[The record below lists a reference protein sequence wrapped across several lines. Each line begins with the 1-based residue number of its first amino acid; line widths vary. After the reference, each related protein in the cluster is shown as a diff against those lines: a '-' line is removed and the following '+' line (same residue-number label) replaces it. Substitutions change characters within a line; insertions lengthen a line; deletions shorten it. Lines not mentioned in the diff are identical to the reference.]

1 MYAFLLLALPAFA
14 FRPDPSIVQ
23 GSEPT
28 RVRRYHTETQHV
40 LQGAPAWA
48 AFTQGEGQGW
58 VARFDERTGN
68 PYRAWGPGIPMGT
81 LQTSAD
87 VERALRG
94 VLDRN
99 AGLLGLDPS
108 ALVLARAGYI
118 DRTDT
123 WYVRFEQQ
131 VAGAD
136 GPVPVY
142 RGAVEARVRFG
153 KLILL
158 GVETYPDAAGVDTR
172 PALTAAE
179 ATARAIA
186 QGPAPQETHEVLGVR
201 PIIVP
206 LDDGNRL
213 DYYLAYEVR
222 TRTAEPLGLWN
233 TLIDA
238 QTGETLNVYNEI
250 KFISGTISGTHDT
263 RTVDGSY
270 STSNYPYLYLV
281 GDDGS
286 ETYTDADG
294 AYDLPD
300 ASSATAYLTGERVC
314 VENSGRAEEG
324 ELAVTGD
331 ATWTTTDGD
340 QAEID
345 SYLFL
350 HTVIDWKNAYAP
362 EVSVASSLGRSDCPE
377 SSDVILSIVN
387 QNSYCNA
394 YYDGNVNFYRSGG
407 GCSNTAQI
415 ADVNYHEWGH
425 GFHYY
430 NLVSGTYDSSISE
443 GIGDSISAMN
453 TGDAT
458 IGPYFY
464 TTGGG
469 IREVSTDYSYP
480 DDVTGETH
488 QDGLIFAGSVW
499 DLWAELETTYG
510 EGSSTAYDVLS
521 EIFVGGLKGGPDI
534 AGSYDE
540 FVAADDDNGDL
551 SDGTPH
557 QCELINAFG
566 LHGLGPGGSSV
577 LVSLG
582 HTPVENQAAGA
593 GSYPV
598 EASVTSLAPTC
609 ASANV
614 TSAVVGY
621 STDGGATWTTAALTS
636 ADDAVTGA
644 IPAQPSG
651 TIVQYYVSATMDD
664 GTVVSA
670 PSGATINP
678 FTFYVGELTE
688 INCET
693 FEDDDGDF
701 THELVSGTDELGAD
715 DWVWSRPRGAGGDPD
730 AAYSGN
736 KVWGND
742 LGGGNYN
749 GEYQDEIHNRLSS
762 PEYDI
767 SGHDRVILQFRRWL
781 QVEDGYYD
789 KASLLVNGAEVWS
802 NHASS
807 RSVGDEHTED
817 GQWSLQTVEIPL
829 DGTGKATL
837 SWDIESD
844 GGLTFGGWTLDDVC
858 LYSAGAVVVDTGGD
872 SGGDDTAIADDTAA
886 PSDSGSPDSQAPE
899 TGAPDTGG
907 LVIKPGGC
915 TCASAAEPSSGLR
928 AAGVLG
934 ALALVFARRRR

>member
-1 MYAFLLLALPAFA
+1 M
-14 FRPDPSIVQ
+14 
-23 GSEPT
+23 
-28 RVRRYHTETQHV
+28 
-40 LQGAPAWA
+40 
-48 AFTQGEGQGW
+48 
-58 VARFDERTGN
+58 
-68 PYRAWGPGIPMGT
+68 
-81 LQTSAD
+81 
-87 VERALRG
+87 
-94 VLDRN
+94 
-99 AGLLGLDPS
+99 
-108 ALVLARAGYI
+108 
-118 DRTDT
+118 
-123 WYVRFEQQ
+123 
-131 VAGAD
+131 
-136 GPVPVY
+136 
-142 RGAVEARVRFG
+142 
-153 KLILL
+153 
-158 GVETYPDAAGVDTR
+158 
-172 PALTAAE
+172 
-179 ATARAIA
+179 
-186 QGPAPQETHEVLGVR
+186 
-201 PIIVP
+201 
-206 LDDGNRL
+206 
-213 DYYLAYEVR
+213 
-222 TRTAEPLGLWN
+222 
-233 TLIDA
+233 
-238 QTGETLNVYNEI
+238 
-250 KFISGTISGTHDT
+250 
-263 RTVDGSY
+263 
-270 STSNYPYLYLV
+270 
-281 GDDGS
+281 
-286 ETYTDADG
+286 
-294 AYDLPD
+294 
-300 ASSATAYLTGERVC
+300 
-314 VENSGRAEEG
+314 
-324 ELAVTGD
+324 
-331 ATWTTTDGD
+331 
-340 QAEID
+340 
-345 SYLFL
+345 
-350 HTVIDWKNAYAP
+350 
-362 EVSVASSLGRSDCPE
+362 
-377 SSDVILSIVN
+377 
-387 QNSYCNA
+387 
-394 YYDGNVNFYRSGG
+394 
-407 GCSNTAQI
+407 
-415 ADVNYHEWGH
+415 
-425 GFHYY
+425 
-430 NLVSGTYDSSISE
+430 
-443 GIGDSISAMN
+443 
-453 TGDAT
+453 
-458 IGPYFY
+458 
-464 TTGGG
+464 
-469 IREVSTDYSYP
+469 
-480 DDVTGETH
+480 
-488 QDGLIFAGSVW
+488 
-499 DLWAELETTYG
+499 
-510 EGSSTAYDVLS
+510 
-521 EIFVGGLKGGPDI
+521 
-534 AGSYDE
+534 
-540 FVAADDDNGDL
+540 
-551 SDGTPH
+551 
-557 QCELINAFG
+557 
-566 LHGLGPGGSSV
+566 
-577 LVSLG
+577 
-582 HTPVENQAAGA
+582 
-593 GSYPV
+593 
-598 EASVTSLAPTC
+598 
-609 ASANV
+609 